1 MCIFD
6 ALERKL
12 PPLRIRISMAPP
24 SGEPIKLEKLVYW
37 NAPKKSFT
45 HSMALPAMSQRTAL
59 RSLVQTGCSESLEL
73 EEFWD
78 FWGLKAMFW
87 AAKVHS
93 ATVGSLYPFWE
104 GWKAL
109 AARTAS

>member
-1 MCIFD
+1 
-6 ALERKL
+6 
-12 PPLRIRISMAPP
+12 
-24 SGEPIKLEKLVYW
+24 
-37 NAPKKSFT
+37 
-45 HSMALPAMSQRTAL
+45 MSQRTAL

-73 EEFWD
+73 EEFQD

-93 ATVGSLYPFWE
+93 ASVGSLYPFWE

-109 AARTAS
+109 AARTARNW